1 MTSSGLMMT
10 MTGAVTWMPSDFRLS
25 RVLSNIAVCML
36 VVGLFSACAA
46 TSTTIIEEE
55 VVTNKKPM
63 YTYKS
68 IVIQNFDLNRD
79 LYTDA
84 TEAGMSQR
92 ERRYARIPVEL
103 SEHIERYIKSKR
115 YYESVSLNGPIT
127 ASTLVLKGR
136 FTRLGRFRMS
146 VVVSLHDGPSGE
158 EAAYFRQTLW
168 DVLDTTETINNLA
181 REVADFINRIQYK

>member
-1 MTSSGLMMT
+1 MTV
-10 MTGAVTWMPSDFRLS
+10 AVMWMRSDSRSLTLLLRLT
-25 RVLSNIAVCML
+25 VLLL
-36 VVGLFSACAA
+36 VLGFLAACAA

-55 VVTNKKPM
+55 VVANQKPM

-68 IVIQNFDLNRD
+68 IVIRDFDLKRE

-92 ERRYARIPVEL
+92 DRLYAKIPGEL
-103 SEHIERYIKSKR
+103 SEHIERYIMAR
-115 YYESVSLNGPIT
+115 RTYQNVSRNGQVT

-136 FTRLGRFRMS
+136 FTRLGRFRIS
-146 VVVSLHDGPSGE
+146 VVVSLNDGANGQE
-158 EAAYFRQTLW
+158 VAYFRQTLW
-168 DVLDTTETINNLA
+168 DVLDTTETINNLG